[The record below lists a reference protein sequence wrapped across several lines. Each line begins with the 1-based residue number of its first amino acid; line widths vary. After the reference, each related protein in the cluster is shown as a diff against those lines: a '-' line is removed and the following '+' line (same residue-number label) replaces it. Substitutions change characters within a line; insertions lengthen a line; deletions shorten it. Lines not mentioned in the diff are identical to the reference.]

1 MTAIVRDWCELL
13 DDRVFEQVFPDG
25 ADRCLSLLRTITNDE
40 DTFVTRLV
48 KAATGLRLEDWDDH
62 TFTAEQFH
70 PDMHQQEGEQIVD
83 IDSYQV
89 VFVDAE
95 GNTETKRFERVPTA
109 GRAKLLMNKITSE
122 LNSFGE
128 ALTEAEKRQVIME
141 ILRKL
146 C

>member
-1 MTAIVRDWCELL
+1 M
-13 DDRVFEQVFPDG
+13 
-25 ADRCLSLLRTITNDE
+25 
-40 DTFVTRLV
+40 TRLV

-62 TFTAEQFH
+62 TLHTFIETITLCRDTAEQFH